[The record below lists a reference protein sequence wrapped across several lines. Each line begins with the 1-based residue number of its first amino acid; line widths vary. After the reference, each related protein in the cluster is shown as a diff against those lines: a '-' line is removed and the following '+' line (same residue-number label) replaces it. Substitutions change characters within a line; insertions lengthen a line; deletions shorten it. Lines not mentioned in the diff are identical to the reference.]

1 MLELSQNE
9 KKGGETM
16 LNIRKLRKEKELKQ
30 VDLAKMV
37 GIKNN
42 TLSQYETGERM
53 PNIEMLTKLA
63 KVLNCSIDELIKDE
77 EKEK

>member
-1 MLELSQNE
+1 
-9 KKGGETM
+9 M

>member
-1 MLELSQNE
+1 
-9 KKGGETM
+9 M

-63 KVLNCSIDELIKDE
+63 KVLNCSIEELIKDE